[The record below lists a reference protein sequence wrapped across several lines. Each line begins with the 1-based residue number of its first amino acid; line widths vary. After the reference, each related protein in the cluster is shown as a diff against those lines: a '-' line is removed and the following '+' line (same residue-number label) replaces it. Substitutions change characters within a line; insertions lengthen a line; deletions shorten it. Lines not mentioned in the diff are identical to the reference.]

1 MQLRG
6 SLAHIG
12 YTFPGYSLPD
22 FPFTDFVR
30 VARRALCDL
39 LRHDLL
45 PGYRMLPWTTRC
57 SLDLR
62 SFCLFLHSCEAL
74 RLGLYMLI
82 WLLAAQTL
90 VWQLDLYGPP
100 AAMPVSLAMLWV
112 WPWLAHARRRIIA
125 ELLQQRWPD

>member
-1 MQLRG
+1 MPLLRW
-6 SLAHIG
+6 SLTHVTL
-12 YTFPGYSLPD
+12 TFSGDLK
-22 FPFTDFVR
+22 
-30 VARRALCDL
+30 VAGRAFRDL

-45 PGYRMLPWTTRC
+45 PGYRMLPWATRC

-62 SFCLFLHSCEAL
+62 SFWLFLHSCEAL